1 MQAVRI
7 RRAILH
13 LMHKVAEGGPFV
25 SLTVPISPRLRR
37 FLTFGMGGRRQPV
50 AAADPHQGAPDF
62 LHTNA
67 CGDFTLLARE
77 HWFDLRGY
85 AELDLFSMNL
95 DSLFCFAAHYGGAR
109 EEVLP
114 DPMRIYHI
122 EHGSGSGWTPEGQ
135 TKLFE
140 RIASKGLSFLANE
153 EVLAMAA
160 EMRRLGSPMIFN
172 HEHWGLSAFPL
183 KETVV
188 RGRGPSQIFR

>member
-1 MQAVRI
+1 LQR
-7 RRAILH
+7 
-13 LMHKVAEGGPFV
+13 
-25 SLTVPISPRLRR
+25 
-37 FLTFGMGGRRQPV
+37 
-50 AAADPHQGAPDF
+50 DAPDF

-67 CGDFTLLARE
+67 CGDFTLIARE

-85 AELDLFSMNL
+85 PEMDLYSMNL

-109 EEVLP
+109 EEMLP

-140 RIASKGLSFLANE
+140 RIAAKGLSFIANE

-160 EMRRLGSPMIFN
+160 QMRRWGVPMIFN
-172 HEHWGLSAFPL
+172 REDWGLAAFRL

-188 RGRGPSQIFR
+188 RGEANYNEPGLPE